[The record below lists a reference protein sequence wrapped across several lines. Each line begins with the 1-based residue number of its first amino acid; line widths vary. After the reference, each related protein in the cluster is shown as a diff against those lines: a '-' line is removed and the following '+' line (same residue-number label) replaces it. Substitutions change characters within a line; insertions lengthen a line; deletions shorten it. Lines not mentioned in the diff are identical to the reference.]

1 MEFHVHIDASQLV
14 VGAILAQKPTSKI
27 DQPVMYSSRLLN
39 YAERNYIITKREVL
53 AMVYALQKFRRSL
66 LSNKFTLYVDY
77 MALVYLVNKPRVSSR
92 LVRWF
97 LLFLEYDSKKNYK
110 LGEFHLM
117 VDAFSR
123 LPNQTKLVGIYDQ
136 TCDVHLFTLQLE
148 FWFH

>member
-1 MEFHVHIDASQLV
+1 LEFHVHIDASQLV